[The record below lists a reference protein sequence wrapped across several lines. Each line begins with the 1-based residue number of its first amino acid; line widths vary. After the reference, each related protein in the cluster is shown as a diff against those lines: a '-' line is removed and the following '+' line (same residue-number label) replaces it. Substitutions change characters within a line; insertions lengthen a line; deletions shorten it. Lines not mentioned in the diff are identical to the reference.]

1 MLDICQIYFQILK
14 SPNIFLV
21 YTYLEENIRSKEFSI
36 QKKGK
41 NLQMIDSRP
50 NFIPF
55 FHYAIFHENNVLESL
70 SQPNV
75 TLFAVSKLFSF
86 SLSLH
91 ISNTHFHIHT
101 RQTLIHT
108 HRETTFIP
116 SIPSFIPPTR
126 DNSMKTR
133 LRIKQHL

>member
-1 MLDICQIYFQILK
+1 MLDIFPDHLK

-86 SLSLH
+86 SLFLSAYFKY
-91 ISNTHFHIHT
+91 SFPYPYAPNTHSHT
-101 RQTLIHT
+101 Q
-108 HRETTFIP
+108 
-116 SIPSFIPPTR
+116 R
-126 DNSMKTR
+126 DNFYP
-133 LRIKQHL
+133 IDPFIHPANQG